1 MVLPVGDGLR
11 VVVIDG
17 GDRAF
22 ACGAEALQFL
32 VEQVAVGAV
41 VRVAF
46 VAEGE
51 EVVVGVGESPVVLA
65 MRMRVLPPSIFS
77 GWCACQASRLS
88 ARVLRL
94 AARWLARISA
104 CPPWLA

>member
-1 MVLPVGDGLR
+1 MVRGCLDGSGDGEVVRGGELLLPVADGLR
-11 VVVIDG
+11 VEVIDS

-46 VAEGE
+46 VAQGE
-51 EVVVGVGESPVVLA
+51 EVVTGVGE
-65 MRMRVLPPSIFS
+65 R
-77 GWCACQASRLS
+77 G
-88 ARVLRL
+88 
-94 AARWLARISA
+94 AAFL
-104 CPPWLA
+104 